1 MTEENR
7 VVFEVLD
14 TGTQELS
21 VSIVAD
27 EVLFFEHN
35 ARQIPPEDPDDVIPD
50 PVEVYIHAM
59 NLGMFSGAGVAPRY
73 SGGAM
78 VERKVD
84 PAQKKQSWEI
94 SVRGVD
100 RGAFLILLNMLRA
113 RAPEAV
119 AVRSRPAS
127 QSAPPPSMLDPAA
140 IQYPDAFR
148 PLPFRLDWEEAVSS
162 HDRAV
167 QMVFAGEPDDHTID
181 AVYAGFEVWTRL
193 LLLGAYPD
201 EDRHPRRS
209 GAFPS
214 PAFLF
219 DAYTIE
225 QSFEEAFLCH
235 EDAFKAVVNWAHRVH
250 AACPIDEL
258 RIT

>member
-1 MTEENR
+1 VTAENR
-7 VVFEVLD
+7 VVFEVPD
-14 TGTQELS
+14 TNTQELS
-21 VSIVAD
+21 VSIVAE
-27 EVLFFEHN
+27 EVLLFEHN
-35 ARQIPPEDPDDVIPD
+35 AGEVPPEDPDAVIPD
-50 PVEVYIHAM
+50 PVEVYIKAM
-59 NLGMFSGAGVAPRY
+59 NLGMFSGPAVEPRH
-73 SGGAM
+73 SGGAI
-78 VERKVD
+78 VEKKVD
-84 PAQKKQSWEI
+84 LAQKKQSWDL

-119 AVRSRPAS
+119 SVRSRQAP
-127 QSAPPPSMLDPAA
+127 QSPTRSSMLNPAVL
-140 IQYPDAFR
+140 QYPDTFR

-162 HDRAV
+162 RDRAV
-167 QMVFAGEPDDHTID
+167 QMVFVGEPDDETVD
-181 AVYAGFEVWTRL
+181 AVYAGFELWTHL

-214 PAFLF
+214 PAFMF